1 MSMTQF
7 DRPGATLD
15 RQAKRRAPS
24 SRLADLGDRI
34 ARTFAPSTDAGHAAP
49 WEASTEAHDPVGAD
63 VGVPWDEPE
72 PAFPVVRSGYD
83 PKAVDEYVNELEREI
98 DELRARASS
107 DGAVA
112 DEIKRIGEQTAAILQ
127 TAHQQAHETRRKAQ
141 AEADKCL
148 SDAAANAIA
157 MNEEAK
163 QKLRHLDSETDAVW
177 HERVRLIEDVRNVA
191 TALFSLAEDAFDRF
205 PPEEEKRAAIDPS
218 PVRAV
223 DERAGEGEGQA
234 SVPGGEPQPSVAG
247 GVPQPSVAGGVPQPS
262 VAGGVP
268 QPSVPGGVPQ
278 PSVPGGLPQPSV
290 PGRDDD
296 VRGLDDGGDRGPF
309 LQP

>member
-1 MSMTQF
+1 MTQF

-15 RQAKRRAPS
+15 RQTKRRAPS

-34 ARTFAPSTDAGHAAP
+34 ARTFAPTPDPGNAPP
-49 WEASTEAHDPVGAD
+49 WEASTEAHYPVADESEAPWDDPVS
-63 VGVPWDEPE
+63 P
-72 PAFPVVRSGYD
+72 FPVVRSGYD
-83 PKAVDEYVNELEREI
+83 RKAVDEYVGELEREI

-107 DGAVA
+107 DGAVS

-191 TALFSLAEDAFDRF
+191 TALFSLAEDASDRF
-205 PPEEEKRAAIDPS
+205 PPEEEKRAAIDPA
-218 PVRAV
+218 PARAPA
-223 DERAGEGEGQA
+223 EPAGQGEVQA
-234 SVPGGEPQPSVAG
+234 SVPGG
-247 GVPQPSVAGGVPQPS
+247 
-262 VAGGVP
+262 
-268 QPSVPGGVPQ
+268 
-278 PSVPGGLPQPSV
+278 
-290 PGRDDD
+290 DDD
-296 VRGLDDGGDRGPF
+296 VRGLDDRGDRGPF

>member
-34 ARTFAPSTDAGHAAP
+34 ARTFAPSTDAGHAPP

-72 PAFPVVRSGYD
+72 PAFAVVRSGYD
-83 PKAVDEYVNELEREI
+83 PKAVDEYVTELEREI

-157 MNEEAK
+157 MNDEAK

-205 PPEEEKRAAIDPS
+205 PPEEEKRAATDS
-218 PVRAV
+218 APVRSA
-223 DERAGEGEGQA
+223 DLPAGERKGQA
-234 SVPGGEPQPSVAG
+234 SVPGGEPP
-247 GVPQPSVAGGVPQPS
+247 
-262 VAGGVP
+262 
-268 QPSVPGGVPQ
+268 PSVPGAGPQASVPGGEPHASVPGGDAP
-278 PSVPGGLPQPSV
+278 PSVPGAGPHASV
-290 PGRDDD
+290 PGGDDD